1 MYHVLETALEL
12 GALQCVKVVIVI
24 LDVNQDVMIYVNINV
39 LILSLL
45 ILLDLLGLQAI
56 YLIVPI
62 ALLIVDPLVV
72 AQLVPYL
79 VLMVVNMR
87 QVLDD
92 LKNKVTN
99 LICLYESFTKY
110 KNIYEFIPEYMIQ
123 SELNKLYNAIHS
135 IDNLILEIPLFFNE

>member
-1 MYHVLETALEL
+1 MYHVQETALEMRVQ
-12 GALQCVKVVIVI
+12 QCVKVVIVI

-62 ALLIVDPLVV
+62 ALLIVGLPVV

-92 LKNKVTN
+92 LKNQVTN
-99 LICLYESFTKY
+99 LIYLYESFTKY

>member
-1 MYHVLETALEL
+1 MYHVLETALEM
-12 GALQCVKVVIVI
+12 GALQCVKVIIVI

-62 ALLIVDPLVV
+62 ALLIVGLPVV

-99 LICLYESFTKY
+99 LIYLYESFTKY